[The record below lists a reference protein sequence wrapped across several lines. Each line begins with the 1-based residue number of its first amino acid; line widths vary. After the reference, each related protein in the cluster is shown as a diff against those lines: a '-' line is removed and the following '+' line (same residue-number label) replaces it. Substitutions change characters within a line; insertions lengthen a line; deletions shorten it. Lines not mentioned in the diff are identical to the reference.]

1 MAEKT
6 DKKIDINALGQVMD
20 TSWTRSGASSGPVLS
35 THSVKAKFTSDNQI
49 RVMYVTVVNMVRD
62 RDLKESC
69 NIYEKEADTII
80 EATVK
85 KIATD
90 YKEITDQSIK
100 FKRTTIDSN
109 VEIIDL
115 NHFNQK
121 RSAYFRRVAVFEIA

>member
-62 RDLKESC
+62 R
-69 NIYEKEADTII
+69 
-80 EATVK
+80 
-85 KIATD
+85 ATD